1 MGVYLNWKTYLIFAA
16 LIIVGASLYYSHRLT
31 QSLADVERRNVV
43 QLVEGLKTQ
52 SMSTDPLAIR
62 FASSIV
68 EENKSIP
75 LILVDQHGEILDYK
89 NIDTVRVRR
98 DSQYL
103 SKILAEMKAFSDPIE
118 FDYGVGISYVY
129 FGESTL
135 LKQLRYYPYVQWA
148 TIFLFLVVVLI
159 ALTSAHRSLQN
170 QVWVGLSKETAHQLG
185 TPLSSL
191 EGWVEWAREQGLDE
205 ATSTEMTKDL
215 ERLKLVADR
224 FGKIGSIPKLVEEDL
239 ARRLRTM
246 VQYMQKRAPQRV
258 SIEYHGPESLWVP
271 LSGPLFDWV
280 MENLIRN
287 SLDALEGKGWIR
299 VQLQSRERE
308 VCVDVIDNGKG
319 IPRPMMRKVF
329 TPGFTTKT
337 RGWGLGLS
345 LSRRIIREFHH
356 GSIALKYSEP
366 EKGTQFRITLKR

>member
-1 MGVYLNWKTYLIFAA
+1 MGGYLNWKTYLIFAA
-16 LIIVGASLYYSHRLT
+16 LIIVGASLYYSHRLAL
-31 QSLADVERRNVV
+31 SLADAERRNVV

-52 SMSTDPLAIR
+52 SLSTDPLAIR
-62 FASSIV
+62 YASSIV

-75 LILVDQHGEILDYK
+75 LILVDEGGRILDFK
-89 NIDTVRVRR
+89 NIDTIRVNR
-98 DSQYL
+98 DSLYL
-103 SKILAEMKAFSDPIE
+103 LRVLEEMKASSDPIE
-118 FDYGVGISYVY
+118 FDYGVGINYVY

-135 LKQLRYYPYVQWA
+135 LKQLRYYPYIQWA
-148 TIFLFLVVVLI
+148 TILLFLVLVWI
-159 ALTSAHRSLQN
+159 AFTSAHRSLQN

-191 EGWVEWAREQGLDE
+191 EGWVEWARVQGLDE
-205 ATSTEMTKDL
+205 ATTSEMIKDL

-224 FGKIGSIPKLVEEDL
+224 FGKIGSIPRLEEEDL
-239 ARRLRTM
+239 VLRLKSM

-258 SIEYHGPESLWVP
+258 SIDYQGPSTAIVP

-299 VQLQSRERE
+299 VQLEDRGKE
-308 VCVDVIDNGKG
+308 VFVDVIDNGKG
-319 IPRPMMRKVF
+319 IPRRVANKVF

-356 GSIALKYSEP
+356 GSIVLRQSEP
-366 EKGTQFRITLKR
+366 ERGTQFRIILKR

>member
-1 MGVYLNWKTYLIFAA
+1 MGGYLNWKTFLVFAA
-16 LIIVGASLYYSHRLT
+16 LIIVVASLYYTNRLAT
-31 QSLADVERRNVV
+31 GLAETERRNVI

-52 SMSTDPLAIR
+52 SLSTDPLAIR
-62 FASSIV
+62 YASSIV
-68 EENKSIP
+68 EENTSIP
-75 LILVDQHGEILDYK
+75 LILVDDEGMIVDYK
-89 NIDTVRVRR
+89 NLDTAKVRR
-98 DSQYL
+98 DPDYL
-103 SKILAEMKAFSDPIE
+103 PKVLAEMKAQSDPIA
-118 FDYGVGISYVY
+118 FDYGVGVNYVY

-135 LKQLRYYPYVQWA
+135 LKQLRYYPYFQWA
-148 TIFLFLVVVLI
+148 TILLFLVVVLI

-170 QVWVGLSKETAHQLG
+170 QVWIGLSKETAHQLG

-191 EGWVEWAREQGLDE
+191 EAWVELAREQGLE
-205 ATSTEMTKDL
+205 PSTVQEMSKDL

-224 FGKIGSIPKLVEEDL
+224 FGKIGSIPRLKEENL
-239 ARRLRTM
+239 AHRLQAM

-258 SIEYHGPESLWVP
+258 DIQYHGPSSAILP

-287 SLDALEGKGWIR
+287 SLDALEGEGKIKVVLEDRGKE
-299 VQLQSRERE
+299 LF
-308 VCVDVIDNGKG
+308 VDVWDNGKG
-319 IPRPMMRKVF
+319 IPKRLLRKVF

-356 GSIALKYSEP
+356 GSIQVRQSDGET
-366 EKGTQFRITLKR
+366 GTLFRIVLKR

>member
-1 MGVYLNWKTYLIFAA
+1 MGGYLNWKTFLVFAA
-16 LIIVGASLYYSHRLT
+16 LIIVVASLYYTNRLAT
-31 QSLADVERRNVV
+31 GLAETERRNVI

-52 SMSTDPLAIR
+52 SLSTDPLAIR
-62 FASSIV
+62 YASSIV
-68 EENKSIP
+68 EENTSIP
-75 LILVDQHGEILDYK
+75 LILVDDEGMIVDYK
-89 NIDTVRVRR
+89 NLDTAKVRR
-98 DSQYL
+98 DPDYL
-103 SKILAEMKAFSDPIE
+103 PKVLAEMKAQSDPIA
-118 FDYGVGISYVY
+118 FDYGVGVNYVY

-135 LKQLRYYPYVQWA
+135 LKQLRYYPYFQWV
-148 TIFLFLVVVLI
+148 TILLFLVVVLI

-170 QVWVGLSKETAHQLG
+170 QVWIGLSKETAHQLG

-191 EGWVEWAREQGLDE
+191 EAWVELAREQGLE
-205 ATSTEMTKDL
+205 PSTVQEMSKDL

-224 FGKIGSIPKLVEEDL
+224 FGKIGSIPRLKEENL
-239 ARRLRTM
+239 AHRLQAM

-258 SIEYHGPESLWVP
+258 DIQYHGPSSAILP

-287 SLDALEGKGWIR
+287 SLDALEGEGKIKVVLEDRGKE
-299 VQLQSRERE
+299 LF
-308 VCVDVIDNGKG
+308 VDVWDNGKG
-319 IPRPMMRKVF
+319 IPKRLLRKVF

-356 GSIALKYSEP
+356 GSIQVRQSDGET
-366 EKGTQFRITLKR
+366 GTLFRIVLKR

>member
-1 MGVYLNWKTYLIFAA
+1 MGAYLNWKTFLVLAA
-16 LIIVGASLYYSHRLT
+16 LIIVVASLYYTNRLAT
-31 QSLADVERRNVV
+31 GLAETERRNVI

-52 SMSTDPLAIR
+52 SLSTDPLAIR
-62 FASSIV
+62 YASSIV
-68 EENKSIP
+68 EENTSIP
-75 LILVDQHGEILDYK
+75 LILVDDEGMIVDYK
-89 NIDTVRVRR
+89 NLDTAKVRR
-98 DSQYL
+98 DPDYL
-103 SKILAEMKAFSDPIE
+103 PKVLAEMKAQSDPIA
-118 FDYGVGISYVY
+118 FDYGVGVNYVY

-135 LKQLRYYPYVQWA
+135 LKQLRYYPYFQWV
-148 TIFLFLVVVLI
+148 TILLFLVVVLI

-170 QVWVGLSKETAHQLG
+170 QVWIGLSKETAHQLG

-191 EGWVEWAREQGLDE
+191 EAWVELAREQGLE
-205 ATSTEMTKDL
+205 PSTVQEMSKDL

-224 FGKIGSIPKLVEEDL
+224 FGKIGSIPRLKEENL
-239 ARRLRTM
+239 AHRLQAM

-258 SIEYHGPESLWVP
+258 DIQYHGPSSAILP

-287 SLDALEGKGWIR
+287 SLDALEGEGKIKVVLEDRGKE
-299 VQLQSRERE
+299 LF
-308 VCVDVIDNGKG
+308 VDVWDNGKG
-319 IPRPMMRKVF
+319 IPKRLLRKVF

-356 GSIALKYSEP
+356 GSIQVRQSDGET
-366 EKGTQFRITLKR
+366 GTLFRIILKR